1 MYHPGVTYNQYH
13 IIVKGGKTWSDLSLT
28 VTVALRL
35 FPAPHGNESKRCQ
48 SISVYIV
55 VRYLEVRRFA
65 NCKRNLVL
73 FVFMTCLS
81 DAFNPNT
88 FLLQCRSEVAYL
100 VGNELYMKR
109 SSLSLT
115 NRILQGILSK
125 QMQFGYGQWFI
136 SDCLGIIKW

>member
-1 MYHPGVTYNQYH
+1 M
-13 IIVKGGKTWSDLSLT
+13 KASDVNRFRFT
-28 VTVALRL
+28 
-35 FPAPHGNESKRCQ
+35 
-48 SISVYIV
+48 YIV

-88 FLLQCRSEVAYL
+88 FLLQSRSEVAYL

-109 SSLSLT
+109 SSLT
-115 NRILQGILSK
+115 NRILQGISSK

-136 SDCLGIIKW
+136 SESDCLGIIKW